1 MHNGKVHGH
10 GYSGNLAE
18 GTLTAFHFDYRRGRT
33 HGDIQVS
40 SFVGADRKWGVRI
53 DVHEY

>member
-33 HGDIQVS
+33 NGDNKVS
-40 SFVGADRKWGVRI
+40 LMFMSI
-53 DVHEY
+53 NVHVQEC